1 MADQQSSL
9 VILFFCVLGFR
20 PFRPR
25 PPPDPAADGLQPAGG
40 PQAANSEQAPAAAHQ
55 DADSKQQQQ
64 TTTTTGGGER
74 AVPEEVQ
81 EQGDVRQSEASE
93 GPQTNGEAPEGQK
106 QQRRQ
111 SRRRRQRNSE
121 SSTSKVREIVVAGSG
136 YRSPV
141 CVIQNLDVDHIL

>member
-55 DADSKQQQQ
+55 DADSKQQQ